1 MHLVAEIEV
10 GVDVDDTEVLL
21 HRPVNAPVGGDRHRV
36 VAADH
41 GKELSR
47 LHGLIGQLLRLGEH
61 LVPVLPHAVTQILD
75 LHRGDIPEILG
86 GGRDGVGDF
95 PQLLGRLTSAGAE
108 ADPAVVGDTE
118 HSYVASS
125 RGSSGWF
132 RPAQIVLSSVIEFFN
147 SMMMKLLSRPV
158 PGCPAGSRPGHLQQL
173 RPGEQVVSHARQ
185 GTDPQPGGSRP
196 SSVTVRA
203 ANSSVCRSTP
213 PHP

>member
-1 MHLVAEIEV
+1 MGQNVPVHLVAEIEV

-21 HRPVNAPVGGDRHRV
+21 HRPVDAPVDGDRHRV

-108 ADPAVVGDTE
+108 ADPAFVGDTE
-118 HSYVASS
+118 HSYVGLLQGELRVVQASPDS
-125 RGSSGWF
+125 L
-132 RPAQIVLSSVIEFFN
+132 VLRDRIF
-147 SMMMKLLSRPV
+147 
-158 PGCPAGSRPGHLQQL
+158 Q
-173 RPGEQVVSHARQ
+173 
-185 GTDPQPGGSRP
+185 
-196 SSVTVRA
+196 
-203 ANSSVCRSTP
+203 
-213 PHP
+213 